1 MTATQSNST
10 QSNSTQSKYNEE
22 YIDKY
27 YTRVN
32 ETYFRIDD
40 SPVEPQKEKRKC
52 LLAVMG
58 NICNTDFS
66 KENIPAE
73 FEKIEGP
80 QVLQEIKRCICSQ
93 CEDHLRHYIIKH
105 KETKIQ
111 FCIGIDCFN
120 NLFDEKYHQELLDFS
135 KDTCNFCD
143 HIIQRRNRE
152 YFGFCSKEC
161 KKKYGY
167 PCCYKC
173 KVFKTGI
180 ERKFALCKKCYFC
193 YTRCEN
199 CGKAK
204 NTETEQKF
212 KLCYSCFNN

>member
-1 MTATQSNST
+1 MAAKEMKYDSN
-10 QSNSTQSKYNEE
+10 
-22 YIDKY
+22 YIDTY
-27 YTRVN
+27 YTKIDKI
-32 ETYFRIDD
+32 YFRNND
-40 SPVEPQKEKRKC
+40 SPIESQIEKRKC

-58 NICNTDFS
+58 NICGSDFS

-73 FEKIEGP
+73 FKKISGP
-80 QVLQEIKRCICSQ
+80 RVSPNVRRCICSQ
-93 CEDHLRHYIIKH
+93 REDHLHHYIIEH
-105 KETKIQ
+105 KESIIQ
-111 FCIGIDCFN
+111 FCIGTDCFN

-152 YFGFCSKEC
+152 CIGFCSNEC

-167 PCCYKC
+167 PCCSKC

-180 ERKFALCKKCYFC
+180 ERKFALCKKCYFSNIC
-193 YTRCEN
+193 YTECEN